1 VTVTKG
7 NLPGQGENRFPEGAE
22 PAAGRYPEVWG
33 RVPPRHKNFTGR
45 DEQIRALHAGLLNQI
60 TAVVPHAQA
69 DPVVPHTL
77 QGYGGVGKTLMAVE
91 YAHRYRC
98 EYDLVWWVLA
108 DQPGLVHSALA
119 HLAPHLGL
127 PGPAVTG
134 VEDAANGVLEALRKG
149 EPYSRWLLV
158 FDNADEPEE
167 LTDVIPQGPG
177 HVLITTRNHRWA
189 GVAETIPVN
198 VFSERE
204 SVEFLS
210 KRIPRG
216 ITAEE
221 AVELSEALGH
231 LPLALEQAG
240 ALQAETGMST
250 QEYLRLLTERTG
262 LLLREGKPPEYPKP
276 MTAAWQLS
284 VEKLNENLPEA
295 MELLRCCAF
304 FGPEPIPRDLFFPV
318 ENGRVRP
325 EMAELLADPIRL
337 SKAIG
342 QLGRYA
348 LIRLDG
354 ANRTLQVHRLV
365 QALLREELD
374 ERAQK
379 EIRLEVW
386 SLLSAAAPANFTDAP
401 AQTRYFELLSH
412 MRPARVAESDL
423 PEVRRFA
430 LDMLR
435 FLYVSGNYETASRH
449 ARDLIE
455 QWSAVSGGDD
465 PFVLQAQAQ
474 YANRLR
480 DLGRYVEAHD
490 LNRAILPRMRRT
502 LGHAH
507 PETLSVLS
515 GLGAD
520 YRARG
525 DFWQA
530 REHDEEVLRQ
540 HQEVFGPSHS
550 ATLLAMN
557 NLALG
562 YALTSDFAEA
572 RSRHER
578 AYMMFKRSAPTGG
591 SPTLLWFW
599 TGLAQAVRLIGDY
612 TEACDLGEDAL
623 AYGRG
628 QLGMEDP
635 RTLRAQVDLAIAR
648 RLSGQLDEAL
658 ELGQDAHARYL
669 SLHGIN
675 HPSTLAAAM
684 CLANLWRMTGE
695 LAGALEL
702 AEDTDMRYTQAYGTD
717 HPYKHGCTSNV
728 ALLYRLTGDPERSR
742 SMNESALTALE
753 ARLGRNHHYTLAA
766 ATNLVGDLAALG
778 EGKNAT
784 RLGRGTLRRY
794 RALLG
799 EEHPSTLA
807 CAANLVLDLRGE
819 QETEEAEEL
828 AEHTIN
834 GYLRTL
840 GREHPF
846 TGAMTEGRRLVAD
859 FDPPLL

>member
-1 VTVTKG
+1 MTASKG
-7 NLPGQGENRFPEGAE
+7 NFPNQGKNRF
-22 PAAGRYPEVWG
+22 PEVWG

-45 DEQIRALHAGLLNQI
+45 SDQINSLRASLLNQI
-60 TAVVPHAQA
+60 TAVVPQAPA
-69 DPVVPHTL
+69 DPVVPRTL

-91 YAHRYRC
+91 YAHRFRG
-98 EYDLVWWVLA
+98 EYDLVWWVMA
-108 DQPGLVHSALA
+108 DQPGLVRSSLA
-119 HLAPHLGL
+119 HLAPHLNL

-134 VEDAANGVLEALRKG
+134 VEDAANGVLEALRRG
-149 EPYSRWLLV
+149 EPYERWLII

-167 LTDVIPQGPG
+167 LSDVIPQGPG
-177 HVLITTRNHRWA
+177 HVLITTRNHRWE
-189 GVAETIPVN
+189 GVAEKVPVN
-198 VFSERE
+198 VFTEQE
-204 SVEFLS
+204 SVEFFK

-216 ITAEE
+216 ITTAE
-221 AVELSEALGH
+221 AAELSEALGH

-240 ALQAETGMST
+240 ALQAETGMSAE
-250 QEYLRLLTERTG
+250 EYLRLLAERTG
-262 LLLREGKPPEYPKP
+262 PLLREGKPPEYPKP

-284 VEKLNENLPEA
+284 VAKLRENLPEG
-295 MELLRCCAF
+295 MELLRSCAF

-318 ENGRVRP
+318 EGGRVRP
-325 EMAELLADPIRL
+325 EMSDLMSDPIRL

-348 LIRLDG
+348 LVRLDQSS
-354 ANRTLQVHRLV
+354 RTIQMHRLI

-374 ERAQK
+374 DGEQ
-379 EIRLEVW
+379 EVIRNEVW
-386 SLLSAAAPANFTDAP
+386 SLLSAAAPKTFTDEP
-401 AQTRYFELLSH
+401 AQSRYHELLSH
-412 MRPARVAESDL
+412 VGPARVAESDL

-430 LDMLR
+430 LNMLS
-435 FLYVSGNYETASRH
+435 FLYVSGNFETASWH
-449 ARDLIE
+449 ARNFIQMWTED
-455 QWSAVSGGDD
+455 SGDED
-465 PFVLQAQAQ
+465 AYVLEAQAK

-490 LNRAILPRMRRT
+490 LNRSILPKMRSQLGESHAET
-502 LGHAH
+502 LG
-507 PETLSVLS
+507 VLS

-540 HQEVFGPSHS
+540 HQEAFGPNDP
-550 ATLLAMN
+550 ATLRALN
-557 NLALG
+557 NLALDH
-562 YALTSDFAEA
+562 ALTSDFVGAQ
-572 RSRHER
+572 SKHER
-578 AYMMFKRSAPTGG
+578 AYMLFKRTAPAGG
-591 SPTLLWFW
+591 SPALLNFW
-599 TGLAQAVRLIGDY
+599 SGLAQVVRLSGDF

-623 AYGRG
+623 SYGRD
-628 QLGMEDP
+628 QLGVEDP
-635 RTLRAQVDLAIAR
+635 RTLRTQIDLAIAR
-648 RLSGQLDEAL
+648 RLSGELEEAL
-658 ELGQDAHARYL
+658 QLGQDAHSRYL
-669 SLHGIN
+669 RLHSIN

-702 AEDTDMRYTQAYGTD
+702 AEDTDMRYAQAYGAD

-728 ALLYRLTGDPERSR
+728 ALLYRLMGDPARSR

-766 ATNLVGDLAALG
+766 ATNLASDLAALG
-778 EGKNAT
+778 ETKNAA

-807 CAANLVLDLRGE
+807 CATNLVLDLRGE
-819 QETEEAEEL
+819 LETEEADEL
-828 AEHTIN
+828 ADQTFT
-834 GYLRTL
+834 GYVRTL
-840 GREHPF
+840 GREHDF
-846 TGAMTEGRRLVAD
+846 TNAMGEGRRLVAD

>member
-1 VTVTKG
+1 MTDSQG
-7 NLPGQGENRFPEGAE
+7 NPPGQTRNRFAEG
-22 PAAGRYPEVWG
+22 PGHVGNRFPEVWG
-33 RVPPRHKNFTGR
+33 RIPPRHKNFTGR
-45 DEQIRALHAGLLNQI
+45 DEQISELRAGLLNQV
-60 TAVVPHAQA
+60 TAVVPHSPS

-91 YAHRYRC
+91 YAHRYRG
-98 EYDLVWWVLA
+98 EYDLVWWIMA
-108 DQPGLVHSALA
+108 DQPGLVDSALA

-134 VEDAANGVLEALRKG
+134 VEDAADAVLEALRKG
-149 EPYSRWLLV
+149 EPYARWLLI

-177 HVLITTRNHRWA
+177 HVLITTRNHRWE
-189 GVAETIPVN
+189 GVAETVPVN
-198 VFSERE
+198 VFSEHE
-204 SVEFLS
+204 SVEFLR

-216 ITAEE
+216 ITHEE
-221 AVELSEALGH
+221 AVQLSEALGH

-240 ALQAETGMST
+240 ALQSETGMST
-250 QEYLRLLTERTG
+250 QEYLRLLSERTG
-262 LLLREGKPPEYPKP
+262 PLLREGKPPEYPKP

-284 VEKLNENLPEA
+284 VEKLKENLPEA

-318 ENGRVRP
+318 DEGTIRP
-325 EMAELLADPIRL
+325 EMAALMDDPIRL

-348 LIRLDG
+348 LVRLDQ
-354 ANRTLQVHRLV
+354 ANRTIQVHRLI

-374 ERAQK
+374 EATQ
-379 EIRLEVW
+379 ESIRVEVW
-386 SLLSAAAPANFTDAP
+386 SLLSAAAPKTFTDP
-401 AQTRYFELLSH
+401 ASQARYLELLSH
-412 MRPARVAESDL
+412 MRPAGVAESER

-430 LDMLR
+430 LDMLT
-435 FLYVSGNYETASRH
+435 FLYVSGNYETAGRY
-449 ARDLIE
+449 AENFIE
-455 QWSAVSGGDD
+455 KWTADSGDED
-465 PFVLQAQAQ
+465 SFVLEAQAK

-480 DLGRYVEAHD
+480 DMGRYVASHD
-490 LNRAILPRMRRT
+490 LNLAILPKMRRT
-502 LGHAH
+502 LGPAH

-540 HQEVFGPSHS
+540 YQEAFGPNDT
-550 ATLLAMN
+550 ATLRAMN
-557 NLALG
+557 SLALDH
-562 YALTSDFAEA
+562 ALTSDFAGA
-572 RSRHER
+572 QSKHER
-578 AYMMFKRSAPTGG
+578 AYMLFKRSGPAGG
-591 SPTLLWFW
+591 SPTLLAFW
-599 TGLAQAVRLIGDY
+599 SGLAQVVRLAGDY

-623 AYGRG
+623 AYGREH
-628 QLGMEDP
+628 LGVDDP
-635 RTLRAQVDLAIAR
+635 RTLRTQVDLAIAR
-648 RLSGQLDEAL
+648 RLSGELDEAL
-658 ELGQDAHARYL
+658 ELGQDAHSRYL
-669 SLHGIN
+669 RLHGIN

-702 AEDTDMRYTQAYGTD
+702 AEDTDMRYAQAYGAD

-728 ALLYRLTGDPERSR
+728 ALLYRLMGDPARSR
-742 SMNESALTALE
+742 AMNESALTALE

-766 ATNLVGDLAALG
+766 ATNLASDLAALG
-778 EGKNAT
+778 EAKNAT
-784 RLGRGTLRRY
+784 RLGRGTVRRF

-799 EEHPSTLA
+799 EDHPSTLVSA
-807 CAANLVLDLRGE
+807 SNLVLDLRAE
-819 QETEEAEEL
+819 REPEEAEEL
-828 AEHTIN
+828 AEQTFT
-834 GYLRTL
+834 GFLRVL
-840 GREHPF
+840 GREHTF
-846 TGAMTEGRRLVAD
+846 TTAAGEGRRLVAD

>member
-1 VTVTKG
+1 MTVSQG
-7 NLPGQGENRFPEGAE
+7 SPPGQVENRF
-22 PAAGRYPEVWG
+22 PEVWG

-45 DEQIRALHAGLLNQI
+45 AELISELRAGLLGRG
-60 TAVVPHAQA
+60 AAAFPRSPEGPPVPR
-69 DPVVPHTL
+69 TL
-77 QGYGGVGKTLMAVE
+77 QGYGGVGKTLTAVE
-91 YAHRYRC
+91 YAHRYRN
-98 EYDLVWWVLA
+98 EYDLVWWVMA
-108 DQPGLVHSALA
+108 DQPGLVDSSLA
-119 HLAPHLGL
+119 HLAPYLNL

-134 VEDAANGVLEALRKG
+134 VEEAANGVLEALRKG
-149 EPYSRWLLV
+149 EPYARWLLV

-167 LTDVIPQGPG
+167 LTDLIPQGPG

-189 GVAETIPVN
+189 GVAETVPVN
-198 VFSERE
+198 VFTEHE
-204 SVEFLS
+204 SVEFLR

-216 ITAEE
+216 ITTEE
-221 AVELSEALGH
+221 AAELSEALGH

-250 QEYLRLLTERTG
+250 REYLRLLSERTG
-262 LLLREGKPPEYPKP
+262 PLLREGKPPEYPKP

-284 VEKLNENLPEA
+284 VARLSENLPEA

-318 ENGRVRP
+318 ENGPIRP
-325 EMAELLADPIRL
+325 AMAELLADPIRL

-348 LIRLDG
+348 LVRLDQ
-354 ANRTLQVHRLV
+354 ANRTIQVHRLI

-374 ERAQK
+374 EPTR
-379 EIRLEVW
+379 ESIRVEVW
-386 SLLSAAAPANFTDAP
+386 SLLSAAAPKTLTDP
-401 AQTRYFELLSH
+401 AAQARYLELLSH

-430 LDMLR
+430 LNVLN
-435 FLYVSGNYETASRH
+435 FLYVSGDYETASRY
-449 ARDLIE
+449 ARNFIE
-455 QWSAVSGGDD
+455 TWTADSGEEDS
-465 PFVLQAQAQ
+465 FVLEAQAR

-480 DLGRYVEAHD
+480 DLGRYAESHD
-490 LNRAILPRMRRT
+490 LNRTILPKMRRT
-502 LGHAH
+502 LGHSH

-530 REHDEEVLRQ
+530 REHDEEVLRLY
-540 HQEVFGPSHS
+540 QEAFGPRDP
-550 ATLLAMN
+550 ATLTALN

-562 YALTSDFAEA
+562 YALTSDFAGA

-578 AYMMFKRSAPTGG
+578 AYMLLKHSGRTDG
-591 SPTLLWFW
+591 SPTLLVFW
-599 TGLAQAVRLIGDY
+599 AGLAQAVRLAGDY

-623 AYGRG
+623 AYGRD
-628 QLGMEDP
+628 QLGVDDP
-635 RTLRAQVDLAIAR
+635 RTLRTQVDLTIAR
-648 RLSGQLDEAL
+648 RLSGELDEAL
-658 ELGQDAHARYL
+658 ELGRDAHERYL
-669 SLHGIN
+669 RLHGVN

-684 CLANLWRMTGE
+684 CLASLWRMTGE
-695 LAGALEL
+695 LAEALEL
-702 AEDTDMRYTQAYGTD
+702 AEDTDMRYAQAYGAD
-717 HPYKHGCTSNV
+717 HPYKHGCTSSV
-728 ALLYRLTGDPERSR
+728 ALMHRLTGDPERSR
-742 SMNESALTALE
+742 SMNEAALTALE

-766 ATNLVGDLAALG
+766 ATNLANDLSALG
-778 EGKNAT
+778 ETKDAA

-799 EEHPSTLA
+799 ENHPSTLA
-807 CAANLVLDLRGE
+807 CASNLVLDLRGE
-819 QETEEAEEL
+819 QETEEAEAL
-828 AEHTIN
+828 AERTLD

-840 GREHPF
+840 GREHDF
-846 TGAMTEGRRLVAD
+846 TGAMAEGRRLVAD

>member
-1 VTVTKG
+1 MTASKG
-7 NLPGQGENRFPEGAE
+7 NLPNQGENRF
-22 PAAGRYPEVWG
+22 PEVWG

-45 DEQIRALHAGLLNQI
+45 TEQISELRASLLNQV
-60 TAVVPHAQA
+60 TAVVPQA
-69 DPVVPHTL
+69 PVDPVVPHTL

-91 YAHRYRC
+91 YAHRYRS
-98 EYDLVWWVLA
+98 EYDLVWWIMA
-108 DQPGLVHSALA
+108 DQPGLVDSALA
-119 HLAPHLGL
+119 HLAPHLNL

-134 VEDAANGVLEALRKG
+134 VEEAAGGVLEALRKG

-177 HVLITTRNHRWA
+177 HVLITTRNHRWE
-189 GVAETIPVN
+189 GVAETVPVN
-198 VFSERE
+198 VFTEHE
-204 SVEFLS
+204 SVEFLR

-216 ITAEE
+216 ITTEE
-221 AVELSEALGH
+221 ATELSEALGH

-240 ALQAETGMST
+240 ALQSETGMST
-250 QEYLRLLTERTG
+250 REYLRLLSERTG
-262 LLLREGKPPEYPKP
+262 PLLREGKPPEYPKP

-284 VEKLNENLPEA
+284 VEKLKENLPEA

-318 ENGRVRP
+318 EDGPIRP
-325 EMAELLADPIRL
+325 EMAELMADPIRL

-348 LIRLDG
+348 LVRLDQ
-354 ANRTLQVHRLV
+354 ANRTIQVHRLI

-374 ERAQK
+374 EATQ
-379 EIRLEVW
+379 ESIRVEVW
-386 SLLSAAAPANFTDAP
+386 SLLSAAAPKSFTDAA
-401 AQTRYFELLSH
+401 AQARYLELLSH
-412 MRPARVAESDL
+412 MRPAGVAESDL

-430 LDMLR
+430 LNMLN
-435 FLYVSGNYETASRH
+435 FLYVSGNYETASRY
-449 ARDLIE
+449 ARNFIE
-455 QWSAVSGGDD
+455 KWTDDSGEEDS
-465 PFVLQAQAQ
+465 FVLEAQAKH
-474 YANRLR
+474 ANRLR
-480 DLGRYVEAHD
+480 DLGRYVESHD
-490 LNRAILPRMRRT
+490 LNRSILPRMRRT
-502 LGHAH
+502 LGHSH

-540 HQEVFGPSHS
+540 YQEAFGPNDT
-550 ATLLAMN
+550 ATLRALF
-557 NLALG
+557 NLALDHT
-562 YALTSDFAEA
+562 LTSDFA
-572 RSRHER
+572 SSQSKHER
-578 AYMMFKRSAPTGG
+578 AYMLFKRSGPTGG
-591 SPTLLWFW
+591 SPTLLAFW
-599 TGLAQAVRLIGDY
+599 SGLAQVVRLSGDY

-623 AYGRG
+623 SYGRE
-628 QLGMEDP
+628 QLGVEDP
-635 RTLRAQVDLAIAR
+635 RTLRTQVDLAIAR
-648 RLSGQLDEAL
+648 RLSGELDEAL
-658 ELGQDAHARYL
+658 ELGQDVHSRYL
-669 SLHGIN
+669 RLHGIN

-702 AEDTDMRYTQAYGTD
+702 AEDTDMRYAQAYGSD

-728 ALLYRLTGDPERSR
+728 ALLYRLMGDPARSR

-766 ATNLVGDLAALG
+766 ATNLASDLAALG
-778 EGKNAT
+778 EAKNAT

-794 RALLG
+794 RSLLG
-799 EEHPSTLA
+799 EEHPSTLS
-807 CAANLVLDLRGE
+807 CASNLVLDLRAE

-828 AEHTIN
+828 EEHTFT
-834 GYLRTL
+834 GYLRSL
-840 GREHPF
+840 GREHAF
-846 TGAMTEGRRLVAD
+846 TGAMAEGRRLVAD